1 MNRDKFKSL
10 LKDNN
15 QAKTKAELENDP
27 FLSDALEG
35 YGTLDI
41 QDLKKLDKRFYK
53 NRGILNFS
61 LVILFVSTFAIG
73 GLIFKKDTSKRSS
86 IIDKNTSLTQ
96 SKPNSNLVKIKN
108 DTIISD
114 GAMGEIITTKTI
126 KNKSDEKISGTAPIT
141 DKAATA
147 SRGPED
153 HSW

>member
-86 IIDKNTSLTQ
+86 IIDKNTPLTQ
-96 SKPNSNLVKIKN
+96 SKANSNLVKIKN
-108 DTIISD
+108 DTIIVD
-114 GAMGEIITTKTI
+114 KRNEKELRRLLRKKTKLNREFDRTPIVEINIFT
-126 KNKSDEKISGTAPIT
+126 N
-141 DKAATA
+141 
-147 SRGPED
+147 
-153 HSW
+153 